1 MKADVCSKTRN
12 GSTGTIAPKANRP
25 KDDAAADLG
34 DPPGSD
40 GSMPSSSRASM
51 STASPGLAV
60 SRPARRRAARS
71 SNPLAGKTD
80 GKILPLDVR
89 DPSRDGLLVA
99 DLALRHL
106 AGAAD
111 RKRSEEQ
118 TPEIQ

>member
-71 SNPLAGKTD
+71 SNPLAGKND
-80 GKILPLDVR
+80 GQILPLDVR
-89 DPSRDGLLVA
+89 EIGR
-99 DLALRHL
+99 ALCRERVCQDVL
-106 AGAAD
+106 IWGAAVPL
-111 RKRSEEQ
+111 KN
-118 TPEIQ
+118 TKYI